1 MQCKFVVLTHGHSER
16 PLSIETP
23 PRDVNYLKE
32 VFAGNGGVPIWLSFG
47 FRSGTAV
54 DCALDGEWPD
64 STPAE
69 DCFFKDLAFDDV
81 IVDDQGM
88 KRSWV
93 DLDLKCSSVCP
104 RFCLGIII
112 S

>member
-1 MQCKFVVLTHGHSER
+1 MYPLPDKLQCADIIYGWVNYNIISM
-16 PLSIETP
+16 SIETL

-81 IVDDQGM
+81 ILKDQGM
-88 KRSWV
+88 RRS
-93 DLDLKCSSVCP
+93 
-104 RFCLGIII
+104 
-112 S
+112 

>member
-1 MQCKFVVLTHGHSER
+1 MYPFPDTLPCANVITYNIS
-16 PLSIETP
+16 LSIETL

-81 IVDDQGM
+81 ILKDQGIG
-88 KRSWV
+88 RS
-93 DLDLKCSSVCP
+93 
-104 RFCLGIII
+104 
-112 S
+112 

>member
-1 MQCKFVVLTHGHSER
+1 M
-16 PLSIETP
+16 SIKTL

-32 VFAGNGGVPIWLSFG
+32 IFAGNGGEPIWLNLG

-69 DCFFKDLAFDDV
+69 DCFLKDLAFDDV
-81 IVDDQGM
+81 IVNDQGM
-88 KRSWV
+88 RRS
-93 DLDLKCSSVCP
+93 
-104 RFCLGIII
+104 
-112 S
+112 